1 MAMKPEDKR
10 RVLSSVAALLAMPSY
25 FFCGM
30 AHFCI
35 GGHMAHPPYPWYHFA
50 NEFGWLT
57 FLVIALVFA
66 FRANIPA
73 KKTFIVLSGLMLA
86 FRILGEG
93 TLTLIMAVGLIV
105 ASIQGFR
112 SSKTNKDRS
121 NEAPEATSE
130 PPPSAAS
137 SSPQG

>member
-1 MAMKPEDKR
+1 MKPEDKR
-10 RVLSSVAALLAMPSY
+10 RVLSSVAALLAMPFF

-66 FRANIPA
+66 FRSNIPT
-73 KKTFIVLSGLMLA
+73 KKTFLILTVLMLA
-86 FRILGEG
+86 LRLLGEG
-93 TLTLIMAVGLIV
+93 MLTLVMAVGLIV
-105 ASIQGFR
+105 ASIRGMR
-112 SSKTNKDRS
+112 GARAIKGRS
-121 NEAPEATSE
+121 NQASATSK
-130 PPPSAAS
+130 PAPGADS
-137 SSPQG
+137 SSHQG

>member
-1 MAMKPEDKR
+1 
-10 RVLSSVAALLAMPSY
+10 
-25 FFCGM
+25 
-30 AHFCI
+30 
-35 GGHMAHPPYPWYHFA
+35 
-50 NEFGWLT
+50 
-57 FLVIALVFA
+57 VIALVFA